1 MSFIDATQKGK
12 RRKGTST
19 CLLEP
24 SISIGCQAD
33 CLCRNGRAQM
43 FTQMPPIRFMFWQE
57 NSLKSVS
64 LTEEVTYL
72 SSHRRGQVS
81 WIKLRSLKCFSLAEL
96 CPPALHFMENFLGPP
111 LDQSRRNVLWPLMRQ
126 MYLTVN
132 SWAPAPA
139 ECLRTVEDR
148 LQSCQAQILKRLV
161 PFPLHGQTRMQI
173 NHLTELVI
181 SLMGFHPWLCRLSP
195 PPTPREVVGRVHL
208 FIDRQNIPAAVR

>member
-1 MSFIDATQKGK
+1 
-12 RRKGTST
+12 
-19 CLLEP
+19 
-24 SISIGCQAD
+24 
-33 CLCRNGRAQM
+33 
-43 FTQMPPIRFMFWQE
+43 MPPIRFRFWQE

-148 LQSCQAQILKRLV
+148 LQSCQAQILQRLV

-195 PPTPREVVGRVHL
+195 PHPQRGRGEGPSVY
-208 FIDRQNIPAAVR
+208 RQRKYPSRGQIETSFKPSWSHHRSKTARANWSSQLVTG